1 MRIRLLCLF
10 KQKTESKKYRN
21 RLITRPNM
29 KPVNTNVAALLLL
42 LFLWTMLHLV
52 LRQPASTADPSFLN
66 VVGLIDVC
74 ALIVAL
80 SWNSVPYETEYHM
93 RQIIREVPLFGGL
106 FEFLFIDTGLLY
118 AMCIAILLLTPV
130 YLLVAA

>member
-1 MRIRLLCLF
+1 
-10 KQKTESKKYRN
+10 
-21 RLITRPNM
+21 M
-29 KPVNTNVAALLLL
+29 KPINTNVAALLLL
-42 LFLWTMLHLV
+42 LFLWTMLHVV
-52 LRQPASTADPSFLN
+52 LRQPANTADPSFLN
-66 VVGLIDVC
+66 VIGLIDVC

-93 RQIIREVPLFGGL
+93 RQIIREVPLFGGI

-130 YLLVAA
+130 YLLVFA

>member
-1 MRIRLLCLF
+1 
-10 KQKTESKKYRN
+10 
-21 RLITRPNM
+21 M
-29 KPVNTNVAALLLL
+29 KPVNTNIAALLLL
-42 LFLWTMLHLV
+42 LFLWTMLNLV
-52 LRQPASTADPSFLN
+52 LRQPASTTDPSFLN

-74 ALIVAL
+74 ALVVAL
-80 SWNSVPYETEYHM
+80 SWNSGPYETEYHM

-130 YLLVAA
+130 YLLVVA

>member
-1 MRIRLLCLF
+1 
-10 KQKTESKKYRN
+10 
-21 RLITRPNM
+21 M
-29 KPVNTNVAALLLL
+29 KPINTNVAAVLLL

-80 SWNSVPYETEYHM
+80 YWNSVPYETEYHM